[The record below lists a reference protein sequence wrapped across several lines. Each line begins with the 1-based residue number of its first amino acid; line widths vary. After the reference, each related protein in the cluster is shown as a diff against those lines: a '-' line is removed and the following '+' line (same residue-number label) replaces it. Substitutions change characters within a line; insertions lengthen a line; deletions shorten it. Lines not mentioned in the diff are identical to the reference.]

1 MNKSAS
7 GFTICEDFERL
18 KRLKCEAPKQIQAQR
33 ELNPSVANWK
43 SAGAFIVQFVKI
55 CDIHFFYRMNKS
67 ASGFTICEDFER
79 LKRLKCEAPKQI
91 QAQRELNPSVAN
103 WKSAGAFIVQ
113 FIKICD
119 IHFFIILAQNAIIT

>member
-43 SAGAFIVQFVKI
+43 SAGV
-55 CDIHFFYRMNKS
+55 
-67 ASGFTICEDFER
+67 
-79 LKRLKCEAPKQI
+79 
-91 QAQRELNPSVAN
+91 
-103 WKSAGAFIVQ
+103 FIVQ

-119 IHFFIILAQNAIIT
+119 IHFFFILAEKTLLYSKMGRKYNIVLEFFFHRLIKNIKSYGVIICLRKF

>member
-1 MNKSAS
+1 MIK
-7 GFTICEDFERL
+7 
-18 KRLKCEAPKQIQAQR
+18 KCLLTKK
-33 ELNPSVANWK
+33 LN
-43 SAGAFIVQFVKI
+43 
-55 CDIHFFYRMNKS
+55 IHFFYRMNKS

-79 LKRLKCEAPKQI
+79 LKRLKCGAPKQI

-119 IHFFIILAQNAIIT
+119 IHFFIILAEKTLLYSKMGRKCNIVLKFFFHRLIKNIKSYGAIICLRKF

>member
-18 KRLKCEAPKQIQAQR
+18 KRLKCEAPK
-33 ELNPSVANWK
+33 E
-43 SAGAFIVQFVKI
+43 
-55 CDIHFFYRMNKS
+55 
-67 ASGFTICEDFER
+67 
-79 LKRLKCEAPKQI
+79 I

-119 IHFFIILAQNAIIT
+119 IFFFIILAQNAIIT